1 MVPPYFLRI
10 QQQTKE
16 TFLKT
21 HLSVIYNT
29 QMIKTRI
36 SLLHRARNGARSPAD
51 VTLFSDQLRKTKLIP
66 DIEERLSL
74 KLQTLTHKP
83 HIVIPHLQCEQAT
96 Q

>member
-21 HLSVIYNT
+21 HLSVIY
-29 QMIKTRI
+29 IKTRI
-36 SLLHRARNGARSPAD
+36 SLLHRVQNETRSPAD

-66 DIEERLSL
+66 DREERLFL

-83 HIVIPHLQCEQAT
+83 HIVIPYLQCEQAT